1 MRHAR
6 VSAMALM
13 LAALPA
19 RAESQSD
26 WWDWTLRDLAVQVRV
41 EIGDGPAR
49 VRGVPDVVYAEPRVA
64 VPRRVEDRYDDRYDG
79 RYRDRA
85 RGNAPAFCRSGAG
98 HPVHGRRWCIEKGY
112 GLGGARA
119 HAYRWERQHWNDVYF
134 GSRWYRT
141 RPDYVD
147 GRLLVDVLGRGAY
160 ARLDLMRQ
168 RMGARYALTGRWI
181 RPDGRALVLQVR
193 SGGTAI
199 AELSDLNGD
208 GRVDVVMVARW

>member
-41 EIGDGPAR
+41 EIGDGPVH

-64 VPRRVEDRYDDRYDG
+64 VPRRVEDRYDDRYRG
-79 RYRDRA
+79 RSRKQ
-85 RGNAPAFCRSGAG
+85 GKGPAFCRSGAG
-98 HPVHGRRWCIEKGY
+98 HPVHGRRWCVEKGY

-119 HAYRWERQHWNDVYF
+119 HAVQWERQYWNDAYF
-134 GSRWYRT
+134 GRQWYRA
-141 RPDYVD
+141 RPDFVD
-147 GRLLVDVLGRGAY
+147 GRLLVDVLGRGTY
-160 ARLDLMRQ
+160 ARLDLMRE
-168 RMGARYALTGRWI
+168 RMGSRYALTGRWV
-181 RPDGRALVLQVR
+181 RPNGGALVLQVR
-193 SGGTAI
+193 SGSTAI